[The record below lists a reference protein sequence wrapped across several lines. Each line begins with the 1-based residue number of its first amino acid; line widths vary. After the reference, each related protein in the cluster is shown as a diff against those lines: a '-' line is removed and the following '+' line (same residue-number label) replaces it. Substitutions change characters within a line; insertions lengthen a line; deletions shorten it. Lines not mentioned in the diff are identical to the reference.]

1 MIVIIHNYRRPRRQ
15 KFYAGYLVAEWDM
28 VRTDAGLETAGKV
41 DVTWQDFGVEPP
53 NMGFGSVVGAGSI
66 EFFRKIT
73 K

>member
-1 MIVIIHNYRRPRRQ
+1 
-15 KFYAGYLVAEWDM
+15 VAELDM
-28 VRTDAGLETAGKV
+28 ARTEAGLETAGKV

-66 EFFRKIT
+66 EFFRKFT

>member
-1 MIVIIHNYRRPRRQ
+1 MAP
-15 KFYAGYLVAEWDM
+15 KLYAGYLVAELDM

-53 NMGFGSVVGAGSI
+53 NMGFGSVADTGCI
-66 EFFRKIT
+66 EFFRKFT